1 MTNNI
6 FKTLAL
12 AALLLTASHAA
23 AVDDYDVRDFG
34 AVGDGVFVNTNTI
47 QYAVDFVNANGGGRL
62 VFYPGTY
69 VTGSFYLK
77 SNVTLHLEQGATLL
91 GSTNPLDYVKDPYV
105 GWKAMIFA
113 IKQDNIGITGKGLIN
128 GRGFQTANNMVK
140 FIQKGLFDD
149 PLRNDRPG
157 ETNRPEN
164 IYFRE
169 CNNIVIR
176 DVSLKDPA
184 SWNQTYDQ
192 CRNLL
197 VDNIS
202 VDCKSYWNNDGI
214 DIVDCDGVIIR
225 NSTFD
230 AADDV
235 ICFKSHDPNSVCQN
249 VVVENCVGR
258 SSANG
263 LKFGTASHGGFRNFK
278 ITNLTIYDTFRSAI
292 TFASVDG
299 GAIDNILVDG
309 LRSINTGNAIYLRMG
324 SRASHEQTIP
334 TLKNVTIRNVY
345 AEVPRSK
352 PDAGYNY
359 EGPVEDNPRNISPAG
374 IVGLPNLRI
383 ENVLLE
389 NIEIVYP
396 GKSDT
401 LYAKV
406 GLTPQEL
413 EAIPEMEKSYPEFS
427 QFKELP
433 AWGFYVRHADG
444 ITFRNVVLRAADAD
458 YRPAVVLDDVRGA
471 NFSEVK
477 IIEPDDNGKQQIF
490 THRSTNIVIE

>member
-1 MTNNI
+1 MINSI
-6 FKTLAL
+6 FKTLVWG
-12 AALLLTASHAA
+12 AALLLTQQTEGK
-23 AVDDYDVRDFG
+23 DYDVRDFG
-34 AVGDGVFVNTNTI
+34 AINDGVFVNSNII
-47 QYAVDFVNANGGGRL
+47 QYAIDYVHANGGGRL

-91 GSTNPLDYVKDPYV
+91 GSTNPFDYVKDAYV
-105 GWKAMIFA
+105 GWKSMIFA
-113 IKQDNIGITGKGLIN
+113 VKQDNIGITGKGLIN
-128 GRGFQTANNMVK
+128 GRGFTTANNMLK
-140 FIQKGLFDD
+140 YIQKGLYED
-149 PLRNDRPG
+149 PLRNDRPN

-169 CNNIVIR
+169 CNNVVIR
-176 DVSLKDPA
+176 DISLKDPA

-214 DIVDCDGVIIR
+214 DIVDCDGVVIK
-225 NSTFD
+225 NSFFD

-235 ICFKSHDPNSVCQN
+235 ICFKSHDANSICQN
-249 VVVENCVGR
+249 VVVDNCVGR

-299 GAIDNILVDG
+299 GVIDNIVVDG
-309 LRSINTGNAIYLRMG
+309 VRSINTGNVIYLRMG
-324 SRASHEQTIP
+324 NRANHGKTPS
-334 TLKNVTIRNVY
+334 LKNVTIRNVY
-345 AEVPRSK
+345 AEVPRTK

-359 EGPVEDNPRNISPAG
+359 EGPVEDNPRNISPAS
-374 IVGLPNLRI
+374 IVGLPDLRI
-383 ENVLLE
+383 ENITLE
-389 NIEIVYP
+389 NIEMVYP

-406 GLTPQEL
+406 GLAAHEL
-413 EAIPEMEKSYPEFS
+413 
-427 QFKELP
+427 
-433 AWGFYVRHADG
+433 DG
-444 ITFRNVVLRAADAD
+444 I
-458 YRPAVVLDDVRGA
+458 
-471 NFSEVK
+471 
-477 IIEPDDNGKQQIF
+477 
-490 THRSTNIVIE
+490 